1 MSEAAHAENN
11 AQRPNQNAMSQD
23 VLLGERYFARLSV
36 FTACPH
42 SCRLVPTGYRGFPRD
57 VHDRLHGF
65 YILNKA
71 DMCIKRS
78 FTTCVFT
85 FRIQI
90 ATTISSLGSHQLTE
104 EGRAVCA
111 ELAWISGKHHTRSF
125 ALRSG
130 VRFPPFQHTRE
141 Q

>member
-1 MSEAAHAENN
+1 MSETAHAGNVT
-11 AQRPNQNAMSQD
+11 QRLNQNAMSQD
-23 VLLGERYFARLSV
+23 LLSGERYFACLRV
-36 FTACPH
+36 FTACPR
-42 SCRLVPTGYRGFPRD
+42 SCRLVSTGYRGCPRD
-57 VHDRLHGF
+57 VHDRLHGL

-78 FTTCVFT
+78 FTTCLFT

-90 ATTISSLGSHQLTE
+90 ANTIPSLGSHQLTE

-130 VRFPPFQHTRE
+130 VRLSPFQHTWE